1 MEAPARPSEPLD
13 PRAYL
18 RPIWTRRWIVLAIV
32 VAVAGA
38 TYAWYSTRP
47 KEYTAQAQ
55 VYVQASSLDQVLYG
69 EVAYIDDQRNTQNQ
83 AALLKSRSVGEAVAR
98 RIGYRGDPGAL
109 LNAVTATPA
118 TSSDFVTITAKQHS
132 ARAAAALA
140 NAFAKA
146 FIDLRSATA
155 RNKIL
160 SAREVAAAELA
171 RLSDDPA
178 NADAR
183 RTLKSRIRRLNV
195 INSLPARNAELTS
208 PALPP
213 GAPSAPHPV
222 RNAIFASLLALLFA
236 LGSVYLLELFDRRIK
251 RLDDVESSYPYPIL
265 AVLPHQGRVAPVS
278 SDGVA
283 VPERLQEAFRSL
295 YTSIELSM
303 IDRPVRTI
311 LVASALPEEGKS
323 TVVRNLALVYRAA
336 DRRVAVVESDL
347 RRPSLAKL
355 FGVER
360 RPGLTDV
367 LAGTGTTVD
376 EALQP
381 INAQVAAPV
390 APVDGFSVG
399 GNGNANDSLDR
410 GRLAVITSGPHP
422 PNPPAVLRSQRVGS
436 LLEELADEHDV
447 VIIDSAPLLAVADA
461 VPLLSMVD
469 AVLLVTRLDLTTRGA
484 ARRVVDLIKMSP
496 GANVAGV
503 VVNDV
508 SAGRLA
514 ETGFQYYYPG
524 YSAERRKPARR

>member
-1 MEAPARPSEPLD
+1 MQQPQTPSEPLD

-18 RPIWTRRWIVLAIV
+18 RPLWSRRWIILAIV
-32 VAVAGA
+32 AVVTGA
-38 TYAWYSTRP
+38 TYYWYDSSP
-47 KEYTAQAQ
+47 KQYTAQAQ
-55 VYVQASSLDQVLYG
+55 VFVQGSSLDQILYG
-69 EVAYIDDQRNTQNQ
+69 EVTYVDDQRNTENQ
-83 AALLKSRSVGEAVAR
+83 ATLLKSRSVGEAVGKR
-98 RIGYRGDPGAL
+98 LRYRGDPGDL
-109 LNAVTATPA
+109 LAAVTATPSG
-118 TSSDFVTITAKQHS
+118 TSDFVTITAVQGNPK
-132 ARAAAALA
+132 AAAALA
-140 NAFAKA
+140 NAFAEA
-146 FIDLRSATA
+146 FIDLRSSAA
-155 RNKIL
+155 RDKVL
-160 SAREVAAAELA
+160 AARDVAVAELG
-171 RLSDDPA
+171 RLGDDSA

-183 RTLKSRIRRLNV
+183 RTLRNRVRRLNV
-195 INSLPARNAELTS
+195 IISLPARNAELTDR
-208 PALPP
+208 ALPP
-213 GAPSAPHPV
+213 AAPSAPHPV
-222 RNAIFASLLALLFA
+222 RNAVFAAFLALLFA

-303 IDRPVRTI
+303 LDRPVRTI

-336 DRRVAVVESDL
+336 DKRVAVVESDL

-367 LAGTGTTVD
+367 VAGNGTTIE

-381 INAQVAAPV
+381 VNAEGTAAVAQLDA
-390 APVDGFSVG
+390 ASFS
-399 GNGNANDSLDR
+399 GNGTAGESLDR
-410 GRLAVITSGPHP
+410 GRLAVLTSGPHP
-422 PNPPAVLRSQRVGS
+422 PNPPAVLRSQRLSS

-461 VPLLSMVD
+461 IPLLSQVD
-469 AVLLVTRLDLTTRGA
+469 AVLVVTRLDHTTRGA

-496 GANVAGV
+496 TANVAGV

-524 YSAERRKPARR
+524 YSAEPRKPARR